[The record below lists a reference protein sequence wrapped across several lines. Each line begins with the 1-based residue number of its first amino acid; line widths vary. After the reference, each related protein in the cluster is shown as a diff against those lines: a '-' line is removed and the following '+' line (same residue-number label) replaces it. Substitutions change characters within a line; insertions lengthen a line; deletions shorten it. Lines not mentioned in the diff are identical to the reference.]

1 MYVYIFHFITCLPN
15 KPIFALKAGACFTLF
30 LKSLKMYDN
39 DSTQQEFKMFLLAD
53 KEIGFVLRRKDF
65 IMYRRAIYH

>member
-1 MYVYIFHFITCLPN
+1 MYIYIFHFIICLPN

-53 KEIGFVLRRKDF
+53 
-65 IMYRRAIYH
+65 